1 MHIGI
6 LLTTSPEHQN
16 TFTVYQLAASF
27 IRLDHT
33 VDIFLMDDGVFNV
46 LVNSSKR
53 KLFSRFD
60 DLIEKKVNIALCA
73 MSAESRG
80 VKREDLMPGTGYSS
94 QTELSEIVKK
104 CDRFLSFG

>member
-46 LVNSSKR
+46 LVNVSKR

>member
-16 TFTVYQLAASF
+16 TFTVYQLANSF
-27 IRLDHT
+27 IRLNHAL
-33 VDIFLMDDGVFNV
+33 DIFLMDDGVFNAIM
-46 LVNSSKR
+46 NPSR
-53 KLFSRFD
+53 RRLFANFE
-60 DLIEKKVNIALCA
+60 DLSQKKVNISLCA

-80 VKREDLMPGTGYSS
+80 LQKEDLLPGTGYSS
-94 QTELSEIVKK
+94 QHELSEIVKK